1 MEDNRNN
8 GYEKVCCMCRRTE
21 NQAGKM
27 ITLPG
32 GLNVCRD
39 CMQRSFDMMMG
50 SGMDWTKMS
59 GITPELLKNM
69 YLNPMGSGD
78 GAQKQENT
86 GTAAGKKDDVSEAEK
101 QNSVDNPT
109 EADTDEDA
117 EQTVVDADETE
128 DGDDFEEDGD
138 GSEGIPLGNIFGIPV
153 GQIDLGALMGQ
164 GHKRRKKKKKVKKE
178 LFKLSEIPAPHA
190 IKAQLDEYVIGQE
203 QAKKVISV
211 AVYNHYKRV
220 FSKTSPDAEKYGTD
234 IEIEKSNI
242 LMIGP
247 TGCGKTEIWRSLQ
260 KRFPFIKIVNGPQ
273 IACDGWKGSYHVK
286 DIFLEEPAEK
296 VKKMLIVI
304 DEADKLFDKTFIQDV
319 AGVDYSRK
327 IQNEFLKIM
336 DGDKVDFVSEGNDAK
351 KTTIDCSHVSFVF
364 CGSFETLLQ
373 NREDKPATIGFFQNT
388 APDEEAESI
397 TIEDLV
403 EYGNVRR
410 EIAGRIQQIVALNA
424 LTVDDF
430 EHILNSRKQMS
441 PIRQLEKL
449 YMVNLSVDDKT
460 KRILAEKAATKNLG
474 CRYMRSQIQSMLDE
488 KMFDDPDCRNFKLS
502 LVEEKEEGLPWCAA

>member
-1 MEDNRNN
+1 MLR
-8 GYEKVCCMCRRTE
+8 EKAFDFWKTYIGLMTKGGVDVSMT
-21 NQAGKM
+21 NPAVTFTADAKAGEYDD
-27 ITLPG
+27 IS
-32 GLNVCRD
+32 D
-39 CMQRSFDMMMG
+39 EEYY
-50 SGMDWTKMS
+50 
-59 GITPELLKNM
+59 ELLDFTEELASFWKKNREATAGAVLLEALVNTDLSLSETDKLAQILAEASERKTYKYIKPEPEFETTFDKTPFDEGEVEWTPQM
-69 YLNPMGSGD
+69 IYEYLDENVYR
-78 GAQKQENT
+78 QEN
-86 GTAAGKKDDVSEAEK
+86 
-101 QNSVDNPT
+101 
-109 EADTDEDA
+109 
-117 EQTVVDADETE
+117 
-128 DGDDFEEDGD
+128 
-138 GSEGIPLGNIFGIPV
+138 
-153 GQIDLGALMGQ
+153 
-164 GHKRRKKKKKVKKE
+164 
-178 LFKLSEIPAPHA
+178 
-190 IKAQLDEYVIGQE
+190 
-203 QAKKVISV
+203 AKKAAAIML
-211 AVYNHYKRV
+211 YNHLKGRRR
-220 FSKTSPDAEKYGTD
+220 
-234 IEIEKSNI
+234 NMI
-242 LMIGP
+242 LAGP

-304 DEADKLFDKTFIQDV
+304 DEADKLFEPSIGSV
-319 AGVDYSRK
+319 GVDYSRK

>member
-1 MEDNRNN
+1 MLR
-8 GYEKVCCMCRRTE
+8 EKAFDFWKTYIGLMTKGGVDVPMT
-21 NQAGKM
+21 NPAVTFTADAKAGEYDD
-27 ITLPG
+27 IS
-32 GLNVCRD
+32 D
-39 CMQRSFDMMMG
+39 EEYY
-50 SGMDWTKMS
+50 
-59 GITPELLKNM
+59 ELLDFTEELASFWKKNREATAGAVLLEALVNTDLSLSETDKLAQILAEASERKTYKYIKPEPEFETTFDKTPFDEGEVEWTPQM
-69 YLNPMGSGD
+69 IYEYLDENVYR
-78 GAQKQENT
+78 QEN
-86 GTAAGKKDDVSEAEK
+86 
-101 QNSVDNPT
+101 
-109 EADTDEDA
+109 
-117 EQTVVDADETE
+117 
-128 DGDDFEEDGD
+128 
-138 GSEGIPLGNIFGIPV
+138 
-153 GQIDLGALMGQ
+153 
-164 GHKRRKKKKKVKKE
+164 
-178 LFKLSEIPAPHA
+178 
-190 IKAQLDEYVIGQE
+190 
-203 QAKKVISV
+203 AKKAAAIML
-211 AVYNHYKRV
+211 YNHLKGRRR
-220 FSKTSPDAEKYGTD
+220 
-234 IEIEKSNI
+234 NMI
-242 LMIGP
+242 LAGP

-304 DEADKLFDKTFIQDV
+304 DEADKLFEPSIGSV
-319 AGVDYSRK
+319 GVDYSRK